1 LKILVISD
9 THGQHHKV
17 TLISADM
24 IIHAG
29 DVTKSGRYEEVIDF
43 LNWFSHL
50 DYTYKIFIAGNHDFY
65 FEDCQSETIKGIM
78 PPNVIYL
85 NDSGVEIN
93 GVHIW
98 GSPIQPWFY
107 DWAFNRKRGTE
118 IAEHWGLIPVNTD
131 LLITHGPP
139 LGVLDKTVSGD
150 HVGCQDL
157 LSAINDLK
165 LKYHVFGHIHE
176 SYGIHESQGG
186 TCSINAS
193 VLNEKYHLQNK
204 PITFDISE

>member
-1 LKILVISD
+1 MKVIAISD
-9 THGQHHKV
+9 THGQHRKV
-17 TLISADM
+17 SLPAGDL

-29 DVTKSGRYEEVIDF
+29 DLTPRGRYEEVIDF
-43 LNWFSHL
+43 LDWFSQL

-65 FEDCQSETIKGIM
+65 FENYPRETISSLI
-78 PPNVIYL
+78 PQNVIYL

-107 DWAFNRKRGTE
+107 DWAFNRRRGAE

-139 LGVLDKTVSGD
+139 LGILDKTVNGAS
-150 HVGCQDL
+150 VGCQDL
-157 LSAINDLK
+157 LSAINDLN
-165 LKYHVFGHIHE
+165 LKFHIFGHIHE
-176 SYGIHESQGG
+176 SYGQLGVPG
-186 TCSINAS
+186 RKYMNAS
-193 VLNEKYHLQNK
+193 LLDENYRMKNM
-204 PITFDISE
+204 PIEFEI